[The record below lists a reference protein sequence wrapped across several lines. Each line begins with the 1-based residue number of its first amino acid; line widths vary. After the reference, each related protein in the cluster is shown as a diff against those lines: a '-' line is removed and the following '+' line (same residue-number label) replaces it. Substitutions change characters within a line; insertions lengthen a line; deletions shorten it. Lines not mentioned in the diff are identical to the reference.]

1 MGFWEFITNATPPTA
16 IVGVGVGGWVAI
28 EKDFWTAL
36 GVMTFGAVVYFIA
49 LATWVHM
56 EKHRIRFGG

>member
-16 IVGVGVGGWVAI
+16 IVAVGGWVSI

-36 GVMTFGAVVYFIA
+36 GIMTFGAIVYFIA
-49 LATWVHM
+49 LAIWIYM
-56 EKHRIRFGG
+56 EKYKMRFG